1 MNSTAIRRRFTDFF
15 VERNHR
21 LVPSSPL
28 IPNDP
33 TLLLANAGMNQF
45 KPYFL
50 GEVEPDF
57 RRATSVQKCTRTS
70 DIENVGDRSHCT
82 FFEMLGNFS
91 FGDYFKEGAI
101 AFAWELV
108 TERFGLEPDRLWGT
122 VYLDDDEA
130 FELWRQYLPDERIQR
145 LGMEDNFWSMG
156 VAGPCGPCSEIHY
169 DRGPS
174 FGPGGGPA
182 SESDRYLEIWNLVF
196 MESIRGEGQGRD
208 YPIIGELPEKNID
221 TGMGLERVA
230 TLLQGAD
237 SMYETDLFAPVLAE
251 VQQLSG
257 ASYGKEDRVDRS
269 LRIVTE
275 HGRTAAFLIAD
286 GVLPSNEGR
295 GYILRRL
302 LRRSVRRLRLL
313 GVEDPALAGVGA
325 KVVEN
330 LGDAWPELVAQRS
343 LIEQVLASEEE
354 SFARTLRQG
363 STLLEG
369 AIRRTREQGAA
380 KLAGETAFQLHDTYG
395 FPYELT
401 LEAAAEAGLDVDAD
415 RFQELMED
423 QRRRAKEARRELD
436 ADLRRLDA
444 YRDLSGRHGRTTFVG
459 YETTS
464 AEGRILGLLRDGEEL
479 VAADEGDQVEL
490 ILDRT
495 PFYAEGGGQVGDSGL
510 VRTGDGAVL
519 QVTDTRPGLE
529 GFSVHSARV
538 VSGQPRVDDL
548 VYAEVDADRREAVT
562 RSHTATHT
570 LHWAL
575 RDQLG
580 EHARQQG
587 SLVDAGRLRFDFA
600 HFQAV
605 PAERLAE
612 IEAAVNRQLL
622 ADPDVKIWHGSLAEA
637 EAAGAISL
645 FGERYGSVVR
655 VVEVGDFSREL
666 CGGTHVGHGSQVGP
680 VHVLGEASIGSNL
693 RRIEALTGLEAL
705 RYVDRERQLLAE
717 VAALLRTRPEDA
729 PEQLRRRLE
738 ALASAQ
744 RELER
749 LRVAGLE
756 RQAGELAG
764 RVAREAGGWLVVE
777 RVPEAGGDDL
787 RRIASAVRDR
797 VGAGPGVVV
806 LGSET
811 QGKAAMVALLTTDV
825 AAAGAAA
832 REVLARAAKA
842 VGGGAGGKGDLASAG
857 GRDPARLDE
866 ALRIARADAQAL
878 LDGGDRGSGG
888 LKPRPPENR
897 GAVG

>member
-1 MNSTAIRRRFTDFF
+1 MNSTEIRRRFTDFF

-50 GEVEPDF
+50 GEVEPDY

-70 DIENVGDRSHCT
+70 DIEVVGDRSHAT

-101 AFAWELV
+101 AYAWELV
-108 TERFGLEPDRLWGT
+108 TERFGLEPDRLWIT

-130 FELWRQYLPDERIQR
+130 VGHWRDIGVPAERIQR
-145 LGMEDNFWSMG
+145 LGKADNYWDMG
-156 VAGPCGPCSEIHY
+156 VPGPCGPCSEIHY

-174 FGPGGGPA
+174 FGPGGGAA

-196 MESIRGEGQGRD
+196 MQNIRGEGDGKD

-230 TLLQGAD
+230 MVLQDAD
-237 SMYETDLFAPVLAE
+237 SMYETDLLAPVLHE
-251 VQQLSG
+251 VQELSG
-257 ASYGKEDRVDRS
+257 AGYGTEDRVDRS
-269 LRIVTE
+269 LRIVAE
-275 HGRTAAFLIAD
+275 HGRTASFLIAD

-302 LRRSVRRLRLL
+302 LRRSVRHLRLL
-313 GVEDPALAGVGA
+313 GVEAPAVARVCQR
-325 KVVEN
+325 VVAN
-330 LGDAWPELVAQRS
+330 LGEAWPELVAQRS
-343 LIEQVLASEEE
+343 LIEQVVASEEE
-354 SFARTLRQG
+354 SFSRTLRQG

-369 AIRRTREQGAA
+369 AIRRTRDQGGAR
-380 KLAGETAFQLHDTYG
+380 LAGDTAFQLHDTYG

-415 RFQELMED
+415 RFQELMDD

-436 ADLRRLDA
+436 TDLRRLES
-444 YRDLSGRHGRTTFVG
+444 YRDLSSRHGRTTFVG
-459 YETTS
+459 YETTT
-464 AEGRILGLLRDGEEL
+464 AEGRILGLLADGEEL
-479 VAADEGDQVEL
+479 AAAGEGDQVEL

-495 PFYAEGGGQVGDSGL
+495 PFYAEGGGQVGDTGL

-538 VSGQPRVDDL
+538 VSGQPRVGDQ
-548 VYAEVDADRREAVT
+548 VHAEIDADRRAAVA

-600 HFQAV
+600 HFQQV

-622 ADPDVKIWHGSLAEA
+622 ADPDVIVWHGSLADA
-637 EAAGAISL
+637 EAAGALSL

-680 VHVLGEASIGSNL
+680 VHVLGEASIGANL

-705 RYVDRERQLLAE
+705 HYVDRERQLLAE
-717 VAALLRTRPEDA
+717 VAALLKTRPEDA

-738 ALASAQ
+738 ALANAQ

-756 RQAGELAG
+756 RLATELAG
-764 RVAREAGGWLVVE
+764 RVAKEADGWLVVE

-806 LGSET
+806 LGSEA
-811 QGKAAMVALLTTDV
+811 QGKAAMVALLTADL
-825 AAAGAAA
+825 AGSGAAA
-832 REVLARAAKA
+832 RDVLARAAKA

-857 GRDPARLDE
+857 GRDPGQLDE
-866 ALRIARADAQAL
+866 ALRIARADAVEVL
-878 LDGGDRGSGG
+878 G
-888 LKPRPPENR
+888 R
-897 GAVG
+897 GAAAG

>member
-1 MNSTAIRRRFTDFF
+1 MNSTEIRRRFTDFF

-50 GEVEPDF
+50 GEVEPDY

-70 DIENVGDRSHCT
+70 DIEVVGDRSHAT

-101 AFAWELV
+101 AYAWELV
-108 TERFGLEPDRLWGT
+108 TERFGLEPDRLWIT

-130 FELWRQYLPDERIQR
+130 VGHWRDIGVPAERIQR
-145 LGMEDNFWSMG
+145 LGKADNYWDMG
-156 VAGPCGPCSEIHY
+156 VPGPCGPCSEIHY

-196 MESIRGEGQGRD
+196 MQNIRGEGDGKD

-230 TLLQGAD
+230 MVLQDAD
-237 SMYETDLFAPVLAE
+237 SMYETDLLAPVLHE
-251 VQQLSG
+251 VQELSG
-257 ASYGKEDRVDRS
+257 AGYGREDRVDRS
-269 LRIVTE
+269 LRIVAE
-275 HGRTAAFLIAD
+275 HGRTASFLIAD

-302 LRRSVRRLRLL
+302 LRRSVRHLRLL
-313 GVEDPALAGVGA
+313 GVEDPAVARVCQR
-325 KVVEN
+325 VVAN
-330 LGDAWPELVAQRS
+330 LGEAWPELVAQRS
-343 LIEQVLASEEE
+343 LIEQVVASEEE
-354 SFARTLRQG
+354 SFSRTLRQG

-369 AIRRTREQGAA
+369 AIRRTRDQGGAR
-380 KLAGETAFQLHDTYG
+380 LAGDTAFQLHDTYG

-415 RFQELMED
+415 RFQELMDD

-436 ADLRRLDA
+436 TDLRRLES
-444 YRDLSGRHGRTTFVG
+444 YRDLSSRHGRTTFVG
-459 YETTS
+459 YETTT
-464 AEGRILGLLRDGEEL
+464 AEGRILGLLADGEEL
-479 VAADEGDQVEL
+479 AEASEGDQVEL

-495 PFYAEGGGQVGDSGL
+495 PFYAEGGGQVGDTGL

-529 GFSVHSARV
+529 GFYVHSARV
-538 VSGQPRVDDL
+538 VSGQPRVGDQ
-548 VYAEVDADRREAVT
+548 VHAEIDADRRAAVA

-600 HFQAV
+600 HFRPV

-622 ADPDVKIWHGSLAEA
+622 ADPDVIVWHGSLADA
-637 EAAGAISL
+637 EAAGALSL
-645 FGERYGSVVR
+645 FGEKYGSVVR

-680 VHVLGEASIGSNL
+680 VHVLGEASIGANL

-705 RYVDRERQLLAE
+705 HYVDRERQLLAE
-717 VAALLRTRPEDA
+717 VAALLKTRPEDA

-738 ALASAQ
+738 ALANAQ

-756 RQAGELAG
+756 RLATELAG
-764 RVAREAGGWLVVE
+764 RVAKEADGWLVVE

-806 LGSET
+806 LGSEA
-811 QGKAAMVALLTTDV
+811 QGKAAMVALLTADL
-825 AAAGAAA
+825 AGSGAAA
-832 REVLARAAKA
+832 RDVLARAAKA

-857 GRDPARLDE
+857 GRDPGQLDE
-866 ALRIARADAQAL
+866 ALRIARADAVEVLGQ
-878 LDGGDRGSGG
+878 
-888 LKPRPPENR
+888 
-897 GAVG
+897 GAAAG

>member
-1 MNSTAIRRRFTDFF
+1 MNSTEIRRRFTDFF

-50 GEVEPDF
+50 GEVEPDY

-70 DIENVGDRSHCT
+70 DIEVVGDRSHAT

-101 AFAWELV
+101 AYAWELV
-108 TERFGLEPDRLWGT
+108 TERFGLEPDRLWIT

-130 FELWRQYLPDERIQR
+130 VGHWRDIGVPAERIQR
-145 LGMEDNFWSMG
+145 LGKADNYWDMG
-156 VAGPCGPCSEIHY
+156 VPGPCGPCSEIYY

-196 MESIRGEGQGRD
+196 MQNIRGEGDGKD

-230 TLLQGAD
+230 MVLQDAD
-237 SMYETDLFAPVLAE
+237 SMYETDLLAPVLHE
-251 VQQLSG
+251 VQELSG
-257 ASYGKEDRVDRS
+257 AGYGREDRVDRS
-269 LRIVTE
+269 LRIVAE
-275 HGRTAAFLIAD
+275 HGRTASFLIAD

-302 LRRSVRRLRLL
+302 LRRSVRHLRLL
-313 GVEDPALAGVGA
+313 GVEDPAVARVCQR
-325 KVVEN
+325 VVAN
-330 LGDAWPELVAQRS
+330 LGEAWPELVAQRS
-343 LIEQVLASEEE
+343 LIEQVVASEEE
-354 SFARTLRQG
+354 SFSRTLRQG

-369 AIRRTREQGAA
+369 AIRRTRDQGGAR
-380 KLAGETAFQLHDTYG
+380 LAGDTAFQLHDTYG

-415 RFQELMED
+415 RFQELMDD

-436 ADLRRLDA
+436 TDLRRLES
-444 YRDLSGRHGRTTFVG
+444 YRDLSSRHGRTTFVG
-459 YETTS
+459 YETTT
-464 AEGRILGLLRDGEEL
+464 AEGRILGLLADGEEL
-479 VAADEGDQVEL
+479 TAAGEGDQVEL

-495 PFYAEGGGQVGDSGL
+495 PFYAEGGGQVGDTGL

-529 GFSVHSARV
+529 GFYVHSARV
-538 VSGQPRVDDL
+538 VSGQPRVGDP
-548 VYAEVDADRREAVT
+548 VHAEIDADRRAAVA

-600 HFQAV
+600 HFQQV

-622 ADPDVKIWHGSLAEA
+622 ADPDVIVWHGSLADA
-637 EAAGAISL
+637 EAAGALSL
-645 FGERYGSVVR
+645 FGEKYGSVVR

-680 VHVLGEASIGSNL
+680 VHVLGEASIGANL

-705 RYVDRERQLLAE
+705 HYVDRERQLLAE
-717 VAALLRTRPEDA
+717 VAALLKTRPEDA

-738 ALASAQ
+738 ALANAQ

-756 RQAGELAG
+756 RLAAELAG
-764 RVAREAGGWLVVE
+764 RVAKEADGWLVVE

-806 LGSET
+806 LGSEA
-811 QGKAAMVALLTTDV
+811 QGKAAMVALLTVDL
-825 AAAGAAA
+825 AGSGAAA
-832 REVLARAAKA
+832 RDVLARAAKA

-857 GRDPARLDE
+857 GRDPGQLDE
-866 ALRIARADAQAL
+866 ALRIARADAVEVL
-878 LDGGDRGSGG
+878 G
-888 LKPRPPENR
+888 R
-897 GAVG
+897 GAAAG